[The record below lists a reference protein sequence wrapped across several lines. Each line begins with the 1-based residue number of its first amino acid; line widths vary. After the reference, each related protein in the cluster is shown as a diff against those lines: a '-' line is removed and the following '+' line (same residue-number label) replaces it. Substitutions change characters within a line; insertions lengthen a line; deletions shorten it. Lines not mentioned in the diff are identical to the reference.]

1 MLGILAIILMLA
13 VIAAVLRGQDQWAQ
27 ISWSVWA
34 HMASISLA
42 LLLTPV
48 ILWRSR
54 GDRLHRRLGWVWSVA
69 MLFTALI
76 SFDIRQIEAGGFS
89 YIHLLSVATLV
100 LVPLLIWQARRHNVS
115 GHRSAVR
122 GLITGALLVAGFF
135 TFPFNR
141 LLGGWL
147 FG

>member
-1 MLGILAIILMLA
+1 MLA

-34 HMASISLA
+34 HMALISLA

-48 ILWRSR
+48 MLWRSR
-54 GDRLHRRLGWVWSVA
+54 GVWSVA

-147 FG
+147 LG